1 MRQEQ
6 ALRHWKILLRLE
18 EYRYGLTPKE
28 LAEEFGV
35 SDRTIYRDL
44 LTLQSAGFPI
54 TNEKRQGKMK
64 YFLINHPGILNKIN
78 FSPTELLALHLSKGI
93 LSQLEGTIFHDAIEQ
108 LLYKIE
114 EVMPG
119 SMLDYFQELETGI
132 FVQLFQRRDYEK
144 KSKEIEAIL
153 SSLRG
158 KKTLDMV
165 YFSPQQGEMRRK
177 VDPYC
182 LWVMGDSLYLIGFC
196 HIHKEIRTFLVDRI
210 KKAIP
215 TKKEF
220 KIQGHFNFQDYARES
235 FRVMRGGEIEEY
247 ELKFAPQVSY
257 FIQERTWHPT
267 QKIIKHRDGSITL
280 KFRARGRGEV
290 KSWVLSFGNLVEVK
304 KPEGL
309 RKEIKQTL
317 MQTLEKY

>member
-6 ALRHWKILLRLE
+6 ALRHWRILVKLSTN
-18 EYRYGLTPKE
+18 RYGFTPEE
-28 LAEEFGV
+28 LAEDLGV
-35 SDRTIYRDL
+35 DKRTIYRDFS
-44 LTLQSAGFPI
+44 TLFSAGFPL
-54 TNEKRQGKMK
+54 TTEKRDGKTK
-64 YFLINHPGILNKIN
+64 YILTDYPGLIDRIG
-78 FSPTELLALHLSKGI
+78 FSFTELLALHLSKGI

-114 EVMPG
+114 EVMPEP
-119 SMLDYFQELETGI
+119 MLDYFKELEAGVY
-132 FVQLFQRRDYEK
+132 VQMFQRRDYEK

-153 SSLRG
+153 SALRG

-215 TKKEF
+215 TKKKF

-235 FRVMRGGEIEEY
+235 FRVMRGGEIEEF
-247 ELKFAPQVSY
+247 EIEFAPQVSY

-267 QKIIKHRDGSITL
+267 QKIIKHKNGSVTL

-290 KSWVLSFGNLVEVK
+290 KSWVLSFGNLAEVK
-304 KPEGL
+304 KPKAL
-309 RKEIKQTL
+309 REEIKQTL
-317 MQTLEKY
+317 KQMLEKY